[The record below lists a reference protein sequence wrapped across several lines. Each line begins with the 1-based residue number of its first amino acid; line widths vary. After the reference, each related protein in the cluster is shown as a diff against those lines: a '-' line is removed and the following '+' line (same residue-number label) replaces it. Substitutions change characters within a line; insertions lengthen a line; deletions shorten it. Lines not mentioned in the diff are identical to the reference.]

1 VFIAIR
7 PPIRLSADA
16 QRSVLIGRGRANLRT
31 TCGCVALHVRHIR
44 NVRDMSS
51 VTTKRPSYT
60 NQHVVAL
67 LSVSITHWIRPCASI
82 LICGSN
88 TKGSAISRVL
98 RRVVRALWLCA
109 QIFPLRCLSIHH
121 TSPTKFHSFTVLSRL
136 QIAPLRSN

>member
-1 VFIAIR
+1 MFIAIR

-16 QRSVLIGRGRANLRT
+16 QRSVLIGRNRANLRT

-51 VTTKRPSYT
+51 VTTKRQSYT
-60 NQHVVAL
+60 SQHIVAL
-67 LSVSITHWIRPCASI
+67 SSIFITHWTRPCVSR

-121 TSPTKFHSFTVLSRL
+121 TSPTTFHSFTDLCRL
-136 QIAPLRSN
+136 QIVTLRS